1 VLFKQNSAA
10 SNKSYFSIAPETFNK
25 IVKMKENI
33 NRNRTNFD
41 GYKVSYLM
49 ISNYWFLG
57 FVEGDGSFFLCNNRA
72 NFAITHKDRKVLEA
86 ISLYI
91 KNIQRA
97 PIFKG
102 LFVALQPN
110 CIISGKNNNTAYQ
123 LIISDTDVL
132 FQYIFPFFKDLS
144 FLSRKGVDFKI

>member
-1 VLFKQNSAA
+1 
-10 SNKSYFSIAPETFNK
+10 
-25 IVKMKENI
+25 MKENI

-41 GYKVSYLM
+41 GYKISYLM

-72 NFAITHKDRKVLEA
+72 IFSITQKDRQVLEA

-123 LIISDTDVL
+123 LIISDLCFWLCNAKAKVL
-132 FQYIFPFFKDLS
+132 MFFFNIFSL
-144 FLSRKGVDFKI
+144 FLKIYLF

>member
-1 VLFKQNSAA
+1 VLLKQNSAA

-41 GYKVSYLM
+41 GYKLSYLM

-72 NFAITHKDRKVLEA
+72 IFSITQKDRQVLEA

-91 KNIQRA
+91 KTIKRD